1 MNMRRRAGL
10 TGAALAALAVPLLAP
25 STASAA
31 PGWQHIGT
39 SGFTYW
45 SGGVYV
51 SEPVESGG
59 GGFQA
64 CVFSDAGS
72 QWYQLYEYDPSN
84 ADEPIGGRRYQVE
97 GGCETW
103 DGIDAY
109 ADGDNNK
116 AELFLRTDDGRAYK
130 VDYYD

>member
-10 TGAALAALAVPLLAP
+10 TGAALAALAVPLVAP

-45 SGGVYV
+45 SDAVYV

-72 QWYQLYEYDPSN
+72 QWYQLYEYDPSSGDDPI
-84 ADEPIGGRRYQVE
+84 DEPRFQVE

-103 DGIDAY
+103 YGIDAY

-116 AELFLRTDDGRAYK
+116 AELFLRTNDRRAYR